1 MINAPVSQKDKWVS
15 CRKENDDISINF
27 LAERYP
33 DDIVVNDI
41 NISINFLAERHLE
54 RRVRQRLWL

>member
-1 MINAPVSQKDKWVS
+1 MNIL
-15 CRKENDDISINF
+15 ISF

-33 DDIVVNDI
+33 DDIDINDI
-41 NISINFLAERHLE
+41 NISMNFLAERHLE